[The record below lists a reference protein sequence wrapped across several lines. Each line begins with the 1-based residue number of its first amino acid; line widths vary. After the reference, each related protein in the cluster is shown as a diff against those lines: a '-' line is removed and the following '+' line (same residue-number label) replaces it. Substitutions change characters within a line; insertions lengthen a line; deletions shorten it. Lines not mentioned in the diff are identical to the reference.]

1 MRKLLRYEFS
11 QSYLPLAVISLA
23 FLICMLGISVIVKYN
38 TLHTLGLGIMQFIL
52 GLCITGAVLLC
63 FILIIWQ
70 ILLIISTFGK
80 NLFGD
85 YGYLLFC
92 VPMGID
98 TILLAKILNCF
109 ILIGASLSF
118 FAFVGVGSLV
128 FIADI
133 NPSVMFSVLGENIAH
148 FFLNF
153 NETRAF
159 FTLYAITS
167 IFGFTLEF
175 LMYILLTLALLNM
188 WRVSSFRFV
197 VGLLLFFGI
206 VICGNIIGALLGLGL
221 AAVFSGVN
229 TAIAEYLNS
238 QSVSLEMWIVYGYVV
253 CNYLLLS
260 GVSYLLARTCI
271 IKKLELE

>member
-38 TLHTLGLGIMQFIL
+38 TLHTLGLGIVQFIL

-128 FIADI
+128 FIANI
-133 NPSVMFSVLGENIAH
+133 NPSVMFSVLSENIAH

-153 NETRAF
+153 NEARAF

-221 AAVFSGVN
+221 AAFSGVN

-238 QSVSLEMWIVYGYVV
+238 QSVNLEMWIVYGYVV
-253 CNYLLLS
+253 CSYLLLS
-260 GVSYLLARTCI
+260 GASYLLARTCI